1 MIKRQEQDNGRRPVN
16 QGVRDVIR
24 EPNKINASTPYD
36 FNGRNLTPYGGL
48 LPVVTMLERLDFQS
62 LVEQTLT
69 SKRIPR
75 AMDLYRFVLG
85 IVLGL
90 YIGFP
95 RLNQLRFIARD
106 PILTGILKV
115 SKLPVQSTFWRFI
128 NALHRNVARQILTV
142 TRTMRERV
150 WEAANVKL
158 EVVTIDTDTTVHTLY
173 GQQMGG
179 RKGYNPKNKGK
190 KSYQPML
197 TFLAETR
204 EYVWGELRN
213 GDRPSGKQI
222 YDHLRNVQQAL
233 PPGVKQIYGRAD
245 SGFYCREAVE
255 AYEEFDAQFVI
266 CARKTSRLVEEL
278 RMLTFIAETR
288 EYVWGELRNGD
299 RPSGKQIYDHL
310 RNVQQ
315 ALPPGVKQIY
325 GRADSGFYC
334 REAVE
339 AYEEFDAQFVICAR
353 KTSRLVEELRQ
364 ARWKS
369 SPKTDAD
376 AESEFRYQPDGW
388 SKPYRFVAL
397 RYEETREQ
405 LEAEETAQSQLF
417 ATSQYTYRVFV
428 TDMSDPIYFVAWF
441 YRQRGGAENLIK
453 EANNDAGL
461 AAHPSGR
468 FDVNGNHF
476 QLAMLAYNLNC
487 WLMLFNREP
496 QADVTELRHTTLAI
510 SRLRFLFVAAKIWR
524 HAGRTGVSYSDHY
537 AEKGMFGRLMDRLR
551 GIMPRGGSFAPVLA
565 GVLT

>member
-1 MIKRQEQDNGRRPVN
+1 MVNEQEQNSGRRRAN
-16 QGVRDVIR
+16 QGVREVIP

-48 LPVVTMLERLDFQS
+48 LPIITMLEKLGFQS

-95 RLNQLRFIARD
+95 RLNQLRFMARD

-115 SKLPVQSTFWRFI
+115 TKLPVQSTFWRFV
-128 NALHRNVARQILTV
+128 NALHRNVARQILT
-142 TRTMRERV
+142 TMKIMRERV

-158 EVVTIDTDTTVHTLY
+158 AVVTIDTDTTVHTLY

-197 TFLAETR
+197 TF
-204 EYVWGELRN
+204 
-213 GDRPSGKQI
+213 
-222 YDHLRNVQQAL
+222 
-233 PPGVKQIYGRAD
+233 
-245 SGFYCREAVE
+245 
-255 AYEEFDAQFVI
+255 
-266 CARKTSRLVEEL
+266 
-278 RMLTFIAETR
+278 IAETR

-299 RPSGKQIYDHL
+299 RPSGKQISDHL
-310 RNVQQ
+310 RNVHA

-334 REAVE
+334 REAIE
-339 AYEEFDAQFVICAR
+339 GYEQIDARFVICAR
-353 KTSRLVEELRQ
+353 KTARLVEELHQ
-364 ARWKS
+364 AEWKS
-369 SPKTDAD
+369 SPQTDAD
-376 AESEFRYQPDGW
+376 AECEFHYQPDGW
-388 SKPYRFVAL
+388 SRPYRFVAL
-397 RYEETREQ
+397 RKEKPREE
-405 LEAEETAQSQLF
+405 LEAEQYQLF
-417 ATSQYTYRVFV
+417 ETSQYKYRVFV
-428 TDMSDPIYFVAWF
+428 TDMSDPIYFVVWF
-441 YRQRGGAENLIK
+441 YGQRGGAENLIK

-461 AAHPSGR
+461 TAHPSGR

-476 QLAMLAYNLNC
+476 QLTMLAYNLNC

-496 QADVTELRHTTLAI
+496 QAEATALQHTTLATA
-510 SRLRFLFVAAKIWR
+510 R
-524 HAGRTGVSYSDHY
+524 AGLCARNG
-537 AEKGMFGRLMDRLR
+537 AG
-551 GIMPRGGSFAPVLA
+551 PVLIQPHRPWESRA
-565 GVLT
+565 SKFMHNLQAQRNR